1 MRWGLLLLLTA
12 AVAYG
17 MGLNP
22 FSGGR
27 DWPEDYDQA
36 RRNSA
41 STGRPLLIQF
51 TLPGCTYCVRMER
64 EVLRRPD
71 VADSMSP
78 FELVRVNAARQ
89 EELSIRFAIE
99 AVPAFVVLDSADRLI
114 GKVAGYHP
122 ADTFKDFLTRAAAA
136 ADSAAP

>member
-1 MRWGLLLLLTA
+1 MKESPATTDHLIRPSNRLRWGLLLLLTA

-51 TLPGCTYCVRMER
+51 TMPGCTYCVRMER

-78 FELVRVNAARQ
+78 FELVRVNAGYRDLFGLAR
-89 EELSIRFAIE
+89 SD
-99 AVPAFVVLDSADRLI
+99 P
-114 GKVAGYHP
+114 
-122 ADTFKDFLTRAAAA
+122 
-136 ADSAAP
+136 